1 RIRKEDMQIEIGG
14 TGTPAFEYVC
24 AKEINEVEDGKIQ
37 IIGPDLDEIKPGPG
51 VSLGIMVEVYGRKMQ
66 PDFEPIFER
75 QMHRFLGEA
84 QGLFHMGQRDIIRHR
99 ISKEAFKAGFRI
111 KHIGNIIH
119 AKFHSDFGAI
129 LDKVQVTFYTKR
141 EDVERLLK
149 DVRVAYAE
157 RDARL
162 QGMTDESVN
171 VFYSCTLCQ
180 SFAPTHICVV
190 TPERSGLCGSV
201 SWLDGK
207 AGYEI
212 NPTGPN
218 QPIERGKAVN
228 DTLGQWEG
236 TNSFIFN
243 GSNRSLEKVSL
254 YSIMTDP
261 MTSCGCFE
269 CISAMLPM
277 TNGIM
282 VVDRDFTEMTPC
294 GMKFSTLAGTVGG
307 GLQTP
312 GFMGH
317 SKFYL
322 GSRKFIS
329 ADGGLSRVVWMPKA
343 LKEELAETLVETANE
358 LGLEDFINKI
368 ADETV
373 AQTEEEVLAYMQKVN
388 HPALTLA
395 PMF

>member
-1 RIRKEDMQIEIGG
+1 MR
-14 TGTPAFEYVC
+14 A
-24 AKEINEVEDGKIQ
+24 
-37 IIGPDLDEIKPGPG
+37 
-51 VSLGIMVEVYGRKMQ
+51 
-66 PDFEPIFER
+66 
-75 QMHRFLGEA
+75 
-84 QGLFHMGQRDIIRHR
+84 
-99 ISKEAFKAGFRI
+99 
-111 KHIGNIIH
+111 
-119 AKFHSDFGAI
+119 
-129 LDKVQVTFYTKR
+129 
-141 EDVERLLK
+141 
-149 DVRVAYAE
+149 AYAE

-162 QGMTDESVN
+162 KGMTDDSVN
-171 VFYSCTLCQ
+171 LFYSCTLCQ

-218 QPIERGKAVN
+218 QPIERGKTV
-228 DTLGQWEG
+228 DERLGQWEG

-269 CISAMLPM
+269 CISAMLPA

-329 ADGGLSRVVWMPKA
+329 ADGGLGRVVWMPKA
-343 LKEELAETLVETANE
+343 LKEELTETLVKTAEE
-358 LGLEDFINKI
+358 LGLDDFLNKI

-373 AQTEEEVLAYMQKVN
+373 AQTEDEVLAYMQKVN
-388 HPALTLA
+388 HPALAMA

>member
-1 RIRKEDMQIEIGG
+1 
-14 TGTPAFEYVC
+14 
-24 AKEINEVEDGKIQ
+24 
-37 IIGPDLDEIKPGPG
+37 
-51 VSLGIMVEVYGRKMQ
+51 MVEVYGRKMQ

-373 AQTEEEVLAYMQKVN
+373 AQTEEEVLTYMQKVN